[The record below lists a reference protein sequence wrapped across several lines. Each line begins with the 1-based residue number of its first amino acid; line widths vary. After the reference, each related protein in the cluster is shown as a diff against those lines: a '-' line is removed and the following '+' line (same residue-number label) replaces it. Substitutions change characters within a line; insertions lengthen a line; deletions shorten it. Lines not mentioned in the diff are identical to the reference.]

1 MKKRIRLVYDNEHTN
16 VKFLILLKS
25 DTPDNLY
32 KYNIFAPIMPVV
44 GYVVQGY
51 LIGGEQILIN
61 IDISGNN
68 KF

>member
-1 MKKRIRLVYDNEHTN
+1 MKKRIRLVYVYVHTN
-16 VKFLILLKS
+16 VKFNILLKS

-51 LIGGEQILIN
+51 LIGGE
-61 IDISGNN
+61 
-68 KF
+68 